1 MELDGNSNKIGGAA
15 GACGGARGGVVGVV
29 VEVSGRVVA
38 WVFAGC
44 GCFFHLRFI
53 QELNRPDEVPR
64 FWSDVI
70 NCAVI

>member
-38 WVFAGC
+38 WVFAGRC
-44 GCFFHLRFI
+44 GFLHRCFFHLRFTTRI
-53 QELNRPDEVPR
+53 EQAR
-64 FWSDVI
+64 
-70 NCAVI
+70 